1 MVGIFRTINSALK
14 WRAAILRR
22 RKAALNRHDPLSH
35 ATPRGLVCWR
45 DDPAAA
51 LAKIDY
57 HCRNQPVSREANVNR
72 GTFFR
77 RHFLKLMA
85 AAGAI
90 GLPAVRPF
98 SPRVSHARGAP
109 AYDPAARFDLA
120 VCEVEFRRNSAG
132 RMLMARI
139 YQPKG
144 PGPFPTVLDLH
155 GGAWNRKDRFAE
167 EPMDRALAA
176 SGLLVVAVDLTL
188 APEAP
193 YPACVQDANY
203 AVRWLKVNAATWNGD
218 TATIGIY
225 GSSSG
230 GHVAELLA
238 MRPRDPRY
246 NSIPLAAAPSVD
258 ATVAYVAMRSPVSNT
273 FARYE
278 NAVRRGNES
287 MIKNNKVFF
296 NPWETIHEANP
307 QEILAREEK
316 ATLVPFLIMQGAL
329 DDNVLPE
336 VQEKFAKSYRAAGG
350 ECDYR
355 LFENSVHEWVAEPG
369 PQTDKAREVVKEFIA
384 RQLKT

>member
-1 MVGIFRTINSALK
+1 
-14 WRAAILRR
+14 
-22 RKAALNRHDPLSH
+22 LN
-35 ATPRGLVCWR
+35 
-45 DDPAAA
+45 
-51 LAKIDY
+51 K
-57 HCRNQPVSREANVNR
+57 
-72 GTFFR
+72 GTFAR
-77 RHFLKLMA
+77 GEILKLMV
-85 AAGAI
+85 AAGAV
-90 GLPAVRPF
+90 GLPAARALWAGAA
-98 SPRVSHARGAP
+98 HAAGGP
-109 AYDPAARFDLA
+109 AYNPAARFDLA
-120 VCEVEFRRNSAG
+120 VSDVELRRNSAG

-155 GGAWNRKDRFAE
+155 GGAWNTKDRFAE

-176 SGLLVVAVDLTL
+176 SGLLVVAVDMTL

-203 AVRWLKVNAATWNGD
+203 AVRWLKANAATWNGD
-218 TATIGIY
+218 AKIGVY
-225 GSSSG
+225 ASSSG

-246 NSIPLAAAPSVD
+246 NSIPLAAAPNVD

-278 NAVRRGNES
+278 NAERRRNEG
-287 MIKNNKVFF
+287 MVKNNKVFF

-307 QEILAREEK
+307 QEILEREEK
-316 ATLVPFLIMQGAL
+316 VTLVPFLIMQGAL

-336 VQEKFAKSYRAAGG
+336 VQEKFAKTYRAAGG

-384 RQLKT
+384 RQLKA